1 MCKFPQHTTPRTI
14 YYGYTRLGAM
24 REKKIEFMESEKIY
38 YSMTE
43 AQEMTGLPAST
54 LRYWERH
61 FEQLSPRKD
70 GHGNRYYTSSD
81 IDLIKQIRYLRDEM
95 HITRIQAIRQEL
107 KNGKRETDFRQRVA
121 EILQRVRAELVEIR
135 RYI

>member
-1 MCKFPQHTTPRTI
+1 
-14 YYGYTRLGAM
+14 M

-107 KNGKRETDFRQRVA
+107 KNGKRETDFRQRAA

>member
-1 MCKFPQHTTPRTI
+1 MCKFPQHTPPRTI

-107 KNGKRETDFRQRVA
+107 KNGKRETDFRQRAA
-121 EILQRVRAELVEIR
+121 EILQRVRTELVEIR